1 MARRDWGMDLHYE
14 WLTGLNSMHHQ
25 HSAIPL
31 NMMIANQFKPNI
43 NSLTFPLGHQWPTKL
58 LVTRLPGWMR
68 VVLEI

>member
-31 NMMIANQFKPNI
+31 NMMIVNQFKPNI
-43 NSLTFPLGHQWPTKL
+43 NTLTSLGTSVADKAFSHKTS
-58 LVTRLPGWMR
+58 WMD
-68 VVLEI
+68 EGSS